1 VRLFKRFFFRTIEKK
16 YGYLKSNAIDKPEI
30 SGHLFC
36 EELEINPKV
45 LQFSGVITS
54 FGEDAMVNWIVFLKI
69 LAIFLLRK
77 KVMHLRLQFLVSFL
91 NIKNKG
97 LNCLQNVKYM
107 EERLQAFRFSKRRI
121 IETPLQIQD
130 IWETLRSLIFEHKHY
145 VFENEDDKQKVEMR
159 AEECLAVSC
168 LLPEDIAPLFDY
180 LYDIV

>member
-1 VRLFKRFFFRTIEKK
+1 VRLFKRFFFKTIEKK

-91 NIKNKG
+91 NIKSKG
-97 LNCLQNVKYM
+97 LNCLQNAKYM
-107 EERLQAFRFSKRRI
+107 EERLQAFRFSKRRM

-145 VFENEDDKQKVEMR
+145 VFEN
-159 AEECLAVSC
+159 
-168 LLPEDIAPLFDY
+168 
-180 LYDIV
+180 